1 MKKNLALW
9 RLVLSD
15 AGFDYETVFYRMT
28 WDEIEEANAA
38 LDLQQ
43 EAQER
48 HREKLKAEQDLKRRM
63 GRR

>member
-1 MKKNLALW
+1 
-9 RLVLSD
+9 
-15 AGFDYETVFYRMT
+15 MT

>member
-1 MKKNLALW
+1 
-9 RLVLSD
+9 
-15 AGFDYETVFYRMT
+15 MT

-48 HREKLKAEQDLKRRM
+48 YREKLKTEQDLKRRM